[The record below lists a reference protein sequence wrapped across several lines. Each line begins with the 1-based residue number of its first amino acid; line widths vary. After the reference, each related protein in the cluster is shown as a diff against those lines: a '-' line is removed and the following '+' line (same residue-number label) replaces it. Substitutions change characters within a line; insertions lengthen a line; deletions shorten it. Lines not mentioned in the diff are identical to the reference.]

1 MSRRSQKGFTLIE
14 LLMVIAIIG
23 FLSSVVL
30 IAIDSARIKA
40 RDARRIS
47 DIKQIQNALELYAL
61 NNNGNYPSVG
71 GTTYVYAL
79 SSHLVPTYI
88 PAIPEDPTR
97 TGSYRY
103 RYATANQSSDRK
115 SYSMLIDMEKDGT
128 SQCLVQMPL
137 YTSGAGYANW
147 EQGGFPK
154 CW

>member
-1 MSRRSQKGFTLIE
+1 MTRTPHRGFTLIE

-23 FLSSVVL
+23 LLSSVIVVS
-30 IAIDSARIKA
+30 IDAARIKA

-79 SSHLVPTYI
+79 ASHLVPAYM
-88 PAIPEDPTR
+88 PSMPEDPTR
-97 TGSYRY
+97 TNSYRY
-103 RYATANQSSDRK
+103 RYATANQSSDRR

-128 SQCLVQMPL
+128 NQCLVQMPL
-137 YTSGAGYANW
+137 YTAGAGYLNW

>member
-1 MSRRSQKGFTLIE
+1 MRTSEKGFTLIE

-23 FLSSVVL
+23 FVSSVVL
-30 IAIDSARIKA
+30 ISIDSARLKA

-61 NNNGNYPSVG
+61 NNNGLYPTVSN
-71 GTTYVYAL
+71 TYAYLL
-79 SSHLVPTYI
+79 SSTLVPNYI
-88 PAIPEDPTR
+88 ATVPEDPTR
-97 TGSYRY
+97 TSSYRY
-103 RYATANQSSDRK
+103 RYATANGSTDRT
-115 SYSMLIDMEKDGT
+115 SYTMLIDMEKDGT